1 MYRKLQNLSGN
12 GFGVTVI
19 VPFTVE
25 MGNVSVEV
33 TAQFKEEVLLKQS
46 ISTKRHKIGF
56 LKYDYSLNA
65 SFEVGNYT
73 GVNFKAVVHTENE
86 KESDAALGKRL
97 EPRWWSCWSSSP
109 MVRTPP
115 PPAWRALR
123 PRTRT

>member
-1 MYRKLQNLSGN
+1 M
-12 GFGVTVI
+12 TVI

-33 TAQFKEEVLLKQS
+33 TAQFKEEVPLKQS

-97 EPRWWSCWSSSP
+97 EQVVELPLTAEEKAKFHDCCEG
-109 MVRTPP
+109 VRRNMEHLKDIP
-115 PPAWRALR
+115 
-123 PRTRT
+123 